1 MSKRTFGAIAGLAA
15 AGLLLA
21 ACGGSGG
28 DAASSSAAPA
38 SSSAAPESSS
48 AEPAPAPVA
57 AKVGVILP
65 DAASSAR
72 WETAD
77 RPFLEQA
84 FAITAAAEGLSRL
97 TNMRT
102 LMPEASI

>member
-28 DAASSSAAPA
+28 DAASSSAAPE

-48 AEPAPAPVA
+48 AAPAPTT
-57 AKVGVILP
+57 AKVGVNSSTRSPRLNVLLNPIP
-65 DAASSAR
+65 RKPIVCSAR
-72 WETAD
+72 L
-77 RPFLEQA
+77 LE
-84 FAITAAAEGLSRL
+84 
-97 TNMRT
+97 
-102 LMPEASI
+102 